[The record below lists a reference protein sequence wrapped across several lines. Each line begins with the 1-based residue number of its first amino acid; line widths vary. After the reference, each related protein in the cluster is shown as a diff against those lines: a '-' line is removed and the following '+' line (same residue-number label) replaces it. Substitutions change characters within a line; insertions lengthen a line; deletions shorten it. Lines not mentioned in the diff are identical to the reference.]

1 MNTLKKV
8 LFLSVAFLGLSFVA
22 ACDEPTTGEKVDN
35 AVEDLQEGRGVGEA
49 AEELQDRTTGEKI
62 GDAIEDAGQDVQ
74 DAAKDAAE

>member
-8 LFLSVAFLGLSFVA
+8 LFLSFALAGLSFVA

-35 AVEDLQEGRGVGEA
+35 AVQDLKDGRGVGEA
-49 AEELQDRTTGEKI
+49 AEELQDRSTAEKV

-74 DAAKDAAE
+74 DAAKDAAK